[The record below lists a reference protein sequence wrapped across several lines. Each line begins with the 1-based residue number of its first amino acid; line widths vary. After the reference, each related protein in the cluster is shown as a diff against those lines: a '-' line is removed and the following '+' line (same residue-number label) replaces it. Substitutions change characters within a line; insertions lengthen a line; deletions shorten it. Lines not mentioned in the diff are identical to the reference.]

1 MNDEITYGGGAS
13 SGGDPDNKSMMSSA
27 STSSSASVPASDDAA
42 DLTEEIQRA
51 ISAAERSGDSPPPPE
66 RKLLNYGV
74 GGNKKNNSSVGK
86 RGNNTSASGSGPT
99 KFQFYVPTT
108 DYTAISNINGGNDS
122 TLSSSGGGALPDP
135 PSAAEESARRARSRL
150 IKLQNNM
157 KQSFS
162 SSTSTAAG
170 SGGGSAG
177 AANSTSIAADAV
189 QEIDNIYQDEEADD
203 YSQMNFDPIESD
215 DEANPTETNNN
226 VDDDEDN
233 SYDDE
238 HPKSPRKAQRIP
250 PNQRDSSHNNTFSSG
265 GKRYQQMNQYQQ
277 PQQQQ
282 QQFHHSSPQ
291 LFAKQSTRRKSKD
304 LYSDGIDLLE
314 TAANEARER
323 DEVDTLNGS
332 ITYLRNLQLSADT
345 NSVTSTSSSRIATP
359 LPPPPPPQPHL
370 NDPRSQFVP
379 ISSFDNDDADE
390 RARSNSLDDISKTAI
405 TSVKQNND
413 DHHYHRPLPSSP
425 RMKQQQQHQHQYRQE
440 KSVPSTPV
448 SIKRNRP
455 KITAAE
461 AMEYVMNASSNRVQ
475 KYNEDKS
482 NNGHDNE
489 GDKAVDRMNAFFN
502 TISRGDE
509 TSRAADDKVDE
520 MEVHTGRPGSLHV
533 TDFDDSGDEIINDDF
548 EQSTSLSMHA
558 EVKSPVSK
566 SRYADKHQSIVDNAK
581 NQLDRP
587 QFENRQ
593 NSLRLDE
600 QDSVTTS
607 PRRASSI
614 DPPDRDEFSVRAM
627 NPSVL
632 PLQTM
637 NKRLYGVE
645 AIIPSSSFD
654 NGISTQP
661 TTDTRAPVAALGPR
675 SKRPGGITGVVLD
688 VGSTES
694 EQYVAKERNP
704 TSSYSGSRNRGIDPQ
719 DTVVETRSQ
728 NETERLLV
736 REDLGDGQAILQMM
750 SLCSH
755 LLPIGFN
762 SFFRND
768 NGSDDSLSWDDDDP
782 DETGYIV
789 HRMTDS
795 ELINVENTFEKMVN
809 SFEQLSANKVRTG
822 ANDRNFERDLEEAE
836 MILDQEEERYKAEIE
851 ASRYST
857 AATSSED
864 NSDASSESD
873 DASSRLESS
882 SPSRAYAKAE
892 NEERSSVPD
901 FPGIFHPGQGKVG
914 EMECF
919 YLPIITKSQKT
930 GFEPTKDLVL
940 KPGSVFANN
949 YLVQS
954 ELGSAAFSTAYR
966 CIDLSSEEDDEGYQ
980 DEVCLKVIK
989 NTKDYF
995 DQSIDEIKILQLLK
1009 DTGRVQE
1016 NNIVEMKSFFYH
1028 REHLVI
1034 VTELL
1039 RQNLYEF
1046 GKSIRDSRGPT
1057 YFTRRRLSHITRQ
1070 CLLALKFVHE
1080 LGLMHCDIKP
1090 EVSVCCCSTMDAALL
1105 TLLANTIFCFIN
1117 IRIFCWDRTQEH

>member
-1 MNDEITYGGGAS
+1 
-13 SGGDPDNKSMMSSA
+13 MSSS

-42 DLTEEIQRA
+42 DVTEDILRA

-66 RKLLNYGV
+66 RKLLFGV
-74 GGNKKNNSSVGK
+74 GSSKNNNNSNNSSGGK
-86 RGNNTSASGSGPT
+86 RSNNNASGASTGPT

-108 DYTAISNINGGNDS
+108 DYTAIGGNGGGNDS

-157 KQSFS
+157 RQSFS
-162 SSTSTAAG
+162 SSTSTSAG
-170 SGGGSAG
+170 SGGSGGGGGG

-189 QEIDNIYQDEEADD
+189 QEIDNSDQDEEADD
-203 YSQMNFDPIESD
+203 YPKMNFDPIESD
-215 DEANPTETNNN
+215 DEVNPKDTN
-226 VDDDEDN
+226 VDDDDED
-233 SYDDE
+233 STYDDDE
-238 HPKSPRKAQRIP
+238 QLSPRKAHRVP
-250 PNQRDSSHNNTFSSG
+250 PQQLMKGRGTFGRSKSNERNSGHNNNVSSG
-265 GKRYQQMNQYQQ
+265 GGRYQQMNQYHHQPQQ
-277 PQQQQ
+277 QQKQQQQ

-291 LFAKQSTRRKSKD
+291 LFTKQSTRRKSKD

-323 DEVDTLNGS
+323 EEVDTLNGS

-345 NSVTSTSSSRIATP
+345 NTSATSTSSSRKATP
-359 LPPPPPPQPHL
+359 LPPPPQPPL
-370 NDPRSQFVP
+370 SEPRSQYAP
-379 ISSFDNDDADE
+379 TTSFDNTDAIE
-390 RARSNSLDDISKTAI
+390 RARSNSFNDNSKTAI
-405 TSVKQNND
+405 ASVNQNH
-413 DHHYHRPLPSSP
+413 DHHQYHRPLPSP
-425 RMKQQQQHQHQYRQE
+425 PQKKHQYHHQQQQQYRQE
-440 KSVPSTPV
+440 KPVPSTPA

-461 AMEYVMNASSNRVQ
+461 AMEYVMNASSNRAQ
-475 KYNEDKS
+475 KHNEDK
-482 NNGHDNE
+482 NNDGYDNE

-502 TISRGDE
+502 TISRGDD
-509 TSRAADDKVDE
+509 TSRVEDANVNEMKV
-520 MEVHTGRPGSLHV
+520 HKGRPDSILL
-533 TDFDDSGDEIINDDF
+533 TDLEDFGDEIINDDF

-558 EVKSPVSK
+558 EVKSPATK
-566 SRYADKHQSIVDNAK
+566 SRYADKHESIADDAK
-581 NQLDRP
+581 NRMDRLQLDS
-587 QFENRQ
+587 RQ
-593 NSLRLDE
+593 NSLLLDE
-600 QDSVTTS
+600 QNSVTTS
-607 PRRASSI
+607 PRRTSSI
-614 DPPDRDEFSVRAM
+614 DPPDRDEFGLKPI
-627 NPSVL
+627 NPSVM

-637 NKRLYGVE
+637 NEKLYGVE
-645 AIIPSSSFD
+645 AVIPSSSFD
-654 NGISTQP
+654 QGMSRQSTK
-661 TTDTRAPVAALGPR
+661 DARAPVAALGPR
-675 SKRPGGITGVVLD
+675 SKRPGGITGIVLD
-688 VGSTES
+688 VGSNES
-694 EQYVAKERNP
+694 EQYGSQVAKERVSS
-704 TSSYSGSRNRGIDPQ
+704 SSYGGSRNRGIDPQ
-719 DTVVETRSQ
+719 DTVVEKRSQ
-728 NETERLLV
+728 NETERLLAI
-736 REDLGDGQAILQMM
+736 EDLGDGQSIIQMM

-762 SFFRND
+762 SFFRNG
-768 NGSDDSLSWDDDDP
+768 NGNDDSLSWDDDDP

-795 ELINVENTFEKMVN
+795 ELINVENTFEKMVD
-809 SFEQLSANKVRTG
+809 SFEQLSASKVRTG
-822 ANDRNFERDLEEAE
+822 VNDRNFERDLEEAE
-836 MILDQEEERYKAEIE
+836 MILDQEEERYKAEMQ
-851 ASRYST
+851 AARYS
-857 AATSSED
+857 AGATSSED
-864 NSDASSESD
+864 DSDASSKTD
-873 DASSRLESS
+873 DASSQLEE

-892 NEERSSVPD
+892 NEERTSVPD

-995 DQSIDEIKILQLLK
+995 DQSLDEIKILQLLK

-1070 CLLALKFVHE
+1070 CLIALKFVHE

-1090 EVSVCCCSTMDAALL
+1090 EVSLC
-1105 TLLANTIFCFIN
+1105 
-1117 IRIFCWDRTQEH
+1117 

>member
-1 MNDEITYGGGAS
+1 
-13 SGGDPDNKSMMSSA
+13 
-27 STSSSASVPASDDAA
+27 
-42 DLTEEIQRA
+42 
-51 ISAAERSGDSPPPPE
+51 
-66 RKLLNYGV
+66 
-74 GGNKKNNSSVGK
+74 
-86 RGNNTSASGSGPT
+86 
-99 KFQFYVPTT
+99 
-108 DYTAISNINGGNDS
+108 
-122 TLSSSGGGALPDP
+122 
-135 PSAAEESARRARSRL
+135 
-150 IKLQNNM
+150 
-157 KQSFS
+157 
-162 SSTSTAAG
+162 
-170 SGGGSAG
+170 
-177 AANSTSIAADAV
+177 
-189 QEIDNIYQDEEADD
+189 
-203 YSQMNFDPIESD
+203 
-215 DEANPTETNNN
+215 
-226 VDDDEDN
+226 
-233 SYDDE
+233 
-238 HPKSPRKAQRIP
+238 
-250 PNQRDSSHNNTFSSG
+250 
-265 GKRYQQMNQYQQ
+265 
-277 PQQQQ
+277 
-282 QQFHHSSPQ
+282 
-291 LFAKQSTRRKSKD
+291 
-304 LYSDGIDLLE
+304 
-314 TAANEARER
+314 
-323 DEVDTLNGS
+323 
-332 ITYLRNLQLSADT
+332 
-345 NSVTSTSSSRIATP
+345 
-359 LPPPPPPQPHL
+359 
-370 NDPRSQFVP
+370 
-379 ISSFDNDDADE
+379 
-390 RARSNSLDDISKTAI
+390 
-405 TSVKQNND
+405 
-413 DHHYHRPLPSSP
+413 
-425 RMKQQQQHQHQYRQE
+425 
-440 KSVPSTPV
+440 
-448 SIKRNRP
+448 
-455 KITAAE
+455 
-461 AMEYVMNASSNRVQ
+461 MEYVINASSSRVQ
-475 KYNEDKS
+475 KYNEDK
-482 NNGHDNE
+482 NNDGYDNE

-502 TISRGDE
+502 TISRGDD
-509 TSRAADDKVDE
+509 TSRADDDNADE
-520 MEVHTGRPGSLHV
+520 LEVHTGRPDSILL

-558 EVKSPVSK
+558 EVKSPAAK
-566 SRYADKHQSIVDNAK
+566 SRYADKHDSIVDNAK
-581 NQLDRP
+581 KQMDRP

-600 QDSVTTS
+600 QNSVTTS
-607 PRRASSI
+607 PRRTSSI
-614 DPPDRDEFSVRAM
+614 DPPDRDEFGAKAM

-645 AIIPSSSFD
+645 AIISSSSFD
-654 NGISTQP
+654 QGISRQSTK
-661 TTDTRAPVAALGPR
+661 DTRAPVAALGPR

-688 VGSTES
+688 VGSNES
-694 EQYVAKERNP
+694 EQYGSQVAKERVSS
-704 TSSYSGSRNRGIDPQ
+704 SSYGGSRNRGIDPQ
-719 DTVVETRSQ
+719 DTVVEKISQ
-728 NETERLLV
+728 NETERLFS
-736 REDLGDGQAILQMM
+736 REDFGDGQSIMQMM

-762 SFFRND
+762 SFFRNG

-782 DETGYIV
+782 DESGYIV

-851 ASRYST
+851 ASRYSA

-873 DASSRLESS
+873 DASSRLESN
-882 SPSRAYAKAE
+882 PSRAYAKAE
-892 NEERSSVPD
+892 NEERTSVPD

-995 DQSIDEIKILQLLK
+995 DQSLDEIKILQLLK

-1070 CLLALKFVHE
+1070 CLIALKFVHE

-1090 EVSVCCCSTMDAALL
+1090 EVSVCCCFTMNAALF
-1105 TLLANTIFCFIN
+1105 TLLANTTVCFIK
-1117 IRIFCWDRTQEH
+1117 IEYIAGIVFKSTSKSD